1 VSDSLA
7 PPLSLSPLPLTLDR
21 YNTFAVPALA
31 LLQRDIFHPALPPHS
46 HPSEDS
52 SYHPHSQ
59 RLPQHLHPTLY
70 REGTLEGQIGGDGPE
85 HDLDTMPDV
94 TPSLSQC
101 HSLISLPDDWPS
113 LDRLSTTDINNLAG
127 DFNS

>member
-1 VSDSLA
+1 M
-7 PPLSLSPLPLTLDR
+7 TLGR

-31 LLQRDIFHPALPPHS
+31 MLQRDIFHPSHAPHS
-46 HPSEDS
+46 HS
-52 SYHPHSQ
+52 SDESYFPHQ
-59 RLPQHLHPTLY
+59 RLPQHLHPSLY

-85 HDLDTMPDV
+85 HDLDTMPEV
-94 TPSLSQC
+94 TPSLSTT

-113 LDRLSTTDINNLAG
+113 LDRLTTTDIANLAG